1 MILNHSYIIKLQ
13 KNIIIPE
20 LLRRIPSWQLLR
32 TLAKVG
38 ESEGKKK

>member
-13 KNIIIPE
+13 KNIIISE
-20 LLRRIPSWQLLR
+20 LLRRIRSRQLLR